1 MAPGTDAWAHGDG
14 PRMAV
19 AQGDGDGPRM
29 AAGIARV
36 WCMARNCVAA
46 RLASITYLPG
56 AVDKA
61 PVAKWVM
68 DNLLVEHIDIDK
80 YIHNGATELYVQRRA
95 RVASRVERRLARF
108 AQANGPFAPA
118 DDLTDAL

>member
-14 PRMAV
+14 HC
-19 AQGDGDGPRM
+19 
-29 AAGIARV
+29 ARV
-36 WCMARNCVAA
+36 VHGTQLR
-46 RLASITYLPG
+46 RRSPSLFTYLHG